1 MAKSCN
7 STKTT
12 QTPNNHVGARAEPSS
27 VTRLVNMLASA
38 LLPNAQYPDAATL

>member
-1 MAKSCN
+1 MAKSCK
-7 STKTT
+7 SMKTI
-12 QTPNNHVGARAEPSS
+12 QTPNNHSGAKADPSS